1 MIMSQYNRQALASC
15 AVYSNACD
23 EASENE
29 KVRIKEGMREREI
42 NLRRAEWQ
50 LSHHSSTGRSP
61 TKVKTNHD

>member
-29 KVRIKEGMREREI
+29 KVRIKEGMRERD
-42 NLRRAEWQ
+42 Q
-50 LSHHSSTGRSP
+50 FKKG
-61 TKVKTNHD
+61 

>member
-1 MIMSQYNRQALASC
+1 MMIVSQYNSQALASC
-15 AVYSNACD
+15 AVYSTACD

-29 KVRIKEGMREREI
+29 KVRIKEGMREI

-61 TKVKTNHD
+61 TKVKTSHD